1 MSNTMKKGLKVFV
14 IGSVIIVALCTAAM
28 LILSHIYTGDTIRK
42 GVSIGQ
48 TDVSWMTKE
57 DAMQMLAQEHAMVAG
72 DRHVTLAYGDRV
84 WTISPEDIGYHYDI
98 DDAVQQAYYIGR
110 EGNIFRK
117 VYNSLV
123 LASSGHQIAI
133 GEGYDGD
140 RLLSIFHKI
149 KKEIDTKPKDAT
161 FTYAAGKISITRE
174 TNYRNMDI
182 DRNIELVENQLRK
195 GIFGNIELQVDE
207 RKPRL
212 TYDELSAVNGVIS
225 SFSTKFNSNDVNRTD
240 NIKLACSRIENR
252 ILLPGESF
260 SMNDT
265 LGPRTQ
271 DNGYKEAPIIFKNEL
286 VPGTGGGVCQ
296 VSSTLYNTVL
306 LAGLDVIERMHH
318 SIPLTYISPGRDAT
332 INENSIDFRFVN
344 DSGYPVVLKAYVSG
358 SRLYIS
364 MLGKKRDDGLVIKLK
379 TQTIGVYEPKPD
391 EIVLDYTLP
400 YGHEVVERK
409 AVKGVRVI
417 VYREAYKNDNLEW
430 REKLSE
436 DYYKP
441 IQGIIRV
448 SSDLYKISQSS
459 ISN

>member
-1 MSNTMKKGLKVFV
+1 MSDTMKKGLKVFV
-14 IGSVIIVALCTAAM
+14 ISLAVVVALCAAAM
-28 LILSHIYTGDTIRK
+28 LILSQIYTGDTIRK
-42 GVSIGQ
+42 GVHIGQ
-48 TDVSWMTKE
+48 TDVSWMTAQ
-57 DAMQMLAQEHAMVAG
+57 DARQMLAEEHAKAGG
-72 DRHVTLAYGDRV
+72 DRRITLSYGDRV
-84 WTISPEDIGYHYDI
+84 WTITPEDIGYHYDI

-110 EGNIFRK
+110 EGGLFRK

-123 LASSGHQIAI
+123 LANSGHQITI
-133 GEGYDGD
+133 GEGYDSD

-149 KKEIDTKPKDAT
+149 KKEIDTKPKDAEII
-161 FTYAAGKISITRE
+161 YEAGKISIKKGS
-174 TNYRNMDI
+174 NYRDLDI
-182 DRNIELVENQLRK
+182 DRNIELVENQLSK
-195 GIFGNIELQVDE
+195 GIFGSIELQVDE

-225 SFSTKFNSNDVNRTD
+225 SFSTQFNRNDTNRTD
-240 NIKLACSRIENR
+240 NIKLACSRINNR

-260 SMNDT
+260 SMNGI
-265 LGPRTQ
+265 LGPRTR

-306 LAGLDVIERMHH
+306 LAGLDVIERTHH

-379 TQTIGVYEPKPD
+379 TQTIGVYKPKPD

-400 YGHEVVERK
+400 YGQKVVERK
-409 AVKGVRVI
+409 AVRGVRVI
-417 VYREAYKNDNLEW
+417 VYREAYKNGSLEW

-448 SSDLYKISQSS
+448 SSDQYRLSQSS
-459 ISN
+459 ISG